1 MNDRTE
7 NQPTHCIL
15 EHRMF
20 ALFGQPMF
28 RRTDADATP
37 VMVVRLGDRE
47 ASMPLRSVQRE
58 FGIPDDSDD
67 GRMLALIA
75 EALDFVPIMRLG
87 DKLPLEVLTGDA
99 SWEPGPE
106 HIHRALTRLN
116 LQLVAWLHGTAG
128 SEPIVLDAAALA
140 KADADPV
147 LRQHVQEA
155 FQRAAETLKLPSAE
169 SVIAQLESLAGEL
182 SYIEALRD
190 RFLDRVRVLAFRIE
204 RMFRA
209 VQPDMAQRGSLD
221 RLRFLSG
228 EAVRQLARRFDE
240 QDAQVAEVMAVLRNL
255 DSHRGFIRS
264 NRDWLYRSHMAW
276 EPLLADW
283 DKIADETTD
292 TLRPLLARTY
302 QFLAPRFMPVTEW
315 LKTAKAAKK
324 PDTGPRTMVW

>member
-1 MNDRTE
+1 
-7 NQPTHCIL
+7 
-15 EHRMF
+15 MF

-228 EAVRQLARRFDE
+228 E
-240 QDAQVAEVMAVLRNL
+240 VLRNL